1 MKTTAI
7 RDKLSDYIRI
17 ADDEKIK
24 AMYVLFKSEINAE
37 LAWWQNN
44 DFVKEL
50 DADYKKWKSGK
61 TKGYSI
67 EEVKESINQLRLK
80 RNLK

>member
-1 MKTTAI
+1 MKTAAI
-7 RDKLSDYIRI
+7 RDKLNDYIRI

-24 AMYVLFKSEINAE
+24 AMYVLFKHEINTE

-44 DFVKEL
+44 DFIKEL

-61 TKGYSI
+61 AKGYTI
-67 EEVKESINQLRLK
+67 DEVKESINQMRLK
-80 RNLK
+80 RNAK